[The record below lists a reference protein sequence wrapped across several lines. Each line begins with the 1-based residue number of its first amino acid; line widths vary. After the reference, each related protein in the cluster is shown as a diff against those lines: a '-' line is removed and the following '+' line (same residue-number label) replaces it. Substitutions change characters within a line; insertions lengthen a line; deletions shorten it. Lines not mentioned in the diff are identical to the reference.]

1 MRSRTLTDL
10 AVLLNQLP
18 RRRLRLLGGG
28 LVASFLDGLL
38 AMLGV
43 GLMARLVGWGGGVK
57 LQDQIPGIRVFGGS
71 LLDQAGWLIG
81 LLIAAF
87 WFTSIIRFGVSLMQ
101 SMLSAEIWN
110 DLVNRVYANL
120 MRQNYAFFT
129 ENRTANLSES
139 FNRVLNRICLLYT
152 SDAADE

>member
-1 MRSRTLTDL
+1 MQSRTLSGL
-10 AVLLNQLP
+10 AVLLKHLP
-18 RRRLRLLGGG
+18 RQRLRLMGVVL
-28 LVASFLDGLL
+28 LASFLQGLL
-38 AMLGV
+38 DMLLV
-43 GLMARLVGWGGGVK
+43 GLMARMVALLAGVK

-110 DLVNRVYANL
+110 DLVNGVCQLDAATL
-120 MRQNYAFFT
+120 CLFP

-139 FNRVLNRICLLYT
+139 FNRVLNRISTAVIVL
-152 SDAADE
+152 

>member
-1 MRSRTLTDL
+1 MQSRTLSDL
-10 AVLLNQLP
+10 AVLLNHLP
-18 RRRLRLLGGG
+18 RRRLRLMGVV
-28 LVASFLDGLL
+28 LVASFLQGLL
-38 AMLGV
+38 DMLLV
-43 GLMARLVGWGGGVK
+43 GLMARMVGLLAGVK

-110 DLVNRVYANL
+110 DLVN
-120 MRQNYAFFT
+120 
-129 ENRTANLSES
+129 LS
-139 FNRVLNRICLLYT
+139 LIHI
-152 SDAADE
+152 